1 MGASGASTILRVL
14 VAPKELGN
22 RIKASTIVFTP
33 PPPQRHARLNRSLP
47 STATPLCPGSANRR
61 THYVYRSM
69 SQLVSA
75 QISAVDRLGMYV
87 VVGMPDGQSGK
98 LRLPF
103 PRPAESR
110 KDVKTLIVEMTQAA
124 AAGAAET

>member
-1 MGASGASTILRVL
+1 MNPCPASS
-14 VAPKELGN
+14 
-22 RIKASTIVFTP
+22 
-33 PPPQRHARLNRSLP
+33 PQESL
-47 STATPLCPGSANRR
+47 SHGREQVT
-61 THYVYRSM
+61 
-69 SQLVSA
+69 SA

-110 KDVKTLIVEMTQAA
+110 KDVKDLIVEMTQAA
-124 AAGAAET
+124 MAGAAEK

>member
-1 MGASGASTILRVL
+1 
-14 VAPKELGN
+14 
-22 RIKASTIVFTP
+22 
-33 PPPQRHARLNRSLP
+33 
-47 STATPLCPGSANRR
+47 
-61 THYVYRSM
+61 M
-69 SQLVSA
+69 SQVASA

-124 AAGAAET
+124 AAAVAEEK